1 MSSLIPT
8 LFHQADRLFYS
19 HKLFVGFS
27 VEFAQRIFMFITL
40 GVRNYFW
47 YFETFDRRQNSLA
60 VLLVNDYTKFNL

>member
-40 GVRNYFW
+40 GVRIYF
-47 YFETFDRRQNSLA
+47 FDTLKHLIVDKIPWQC
-60 VLLVNDYTKFNL
+60 Y